1 MYEQTDY
8 SHLLGMA
15 GFSNE
20 LLEAHFGL
28 YAGYVKNTNAVA
40 QLMKETEVGT
50 PAYNELNRRFGWE
63 FNGMRLHEL
72 YFGNMMPEAPAMNA
86 DSSLAAKL
94 IEEYGSLEAW
104 KEDFVGTGK
113 MRGIGWTIL
122 YYDAAADRVFNVWI
136 NEHDMGHL
144 AGGTPLLVL
153 DVFEHAYV
161 RDYGMDRGQYI
172 DAFFNV
178 INWEEVEARFASAK

>member
-28 YAGYVKNTNAVA
+28 YAGYVKNTNAVSA
-40 QLMKETEVGT
+40 LMKETEAGT
-50 PAYNELNRRFGWE
+50 PVYNELNRRFGWE

-72 YFGNMMPEAPAMNA
+72 YFANMMPEAPTMNGESA
-86 DSSLAAKL
+86 LATKL

-104 KEDFVGTGK
+104 KADFVGTGK

-178 INWEEVEARFASAK
+178 INWEEVEARFAAAQ